1 MTGTAHETMA
11 GHHEVAR
18 ARGRV
23 RKVEEYA
30 DVSWTDA
37 RGSVRQAR
45 APFERNA
52 IVLRE
57 GKPFLA
63 MRYFEA
69 DPNRRPVLNSTQ
81 QLEARAADD
90 ERMAFGGL
98 CVLLGGIAG
107 LAACWLWIFSIP
119 KQPAP

>member
-1 MTGTAHETMA
+1 MKQWRGITRSRALAAECARLRNMRTFRGLTP
-11 GHHEVAR
+11 VA
-18 ARGRV
+18 ACG
-23 RKVEEYA
+23 K
-30 DVSWTDA
+30 
-37 RGSVRQAR
+37 R